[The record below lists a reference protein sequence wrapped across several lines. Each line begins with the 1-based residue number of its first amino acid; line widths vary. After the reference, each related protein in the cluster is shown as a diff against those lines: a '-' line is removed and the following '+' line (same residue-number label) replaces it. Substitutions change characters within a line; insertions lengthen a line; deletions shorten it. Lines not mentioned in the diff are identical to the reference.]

1 MSVINHEGGQVADAA
16 LKEFESTLRGRVIR
30 AEDEAYDDA
39 RKIFNAMVDK
49 RPGAI
54 VECTGVADV
63 MACVNF
69 ARTNDV
75 PLAVR
80 GVGHNVAGTSLCD
93 GGIVADLGRMKSVR
107 VDLAARTVRAEAGLT
122 WGELNHELQ
131 PFGLAAAGGFIST
144 TGVSGLTLGGGL
156 GWLVRKHGLALDNL
170 LSADIVTA
178 DGHLLEASETQNA
191 DLFWAIRGGGGNFG
205 IVTSFEFRV
214 HPADTTLSGLLL
226 HPRKR
231 MAEAVRFW
239 RDFEPTAPEE
249 VTSGAFLLRA
259 PPAPFVP
266 EAMRGTPVA
275 AVGGIYTGSIE
286 QGEEALRPLR
296 EYGPPA
302 ADSFQPMP
310 FAEAASMADDLF
322 PRGLHNYWKS
332 GFLTEL
338 SDAAIDTAVEF
349 YDRAPSPMTI
359 VVFEHNGHGA
369 MERVGAGDTAFGY
382 RNWPYNFLVTS
393 IWTDPADTEA
403 NVRWTR
409 ELCEAMQPFL
419 ADAVYV
425 NYLGDE
431 GEDRV
436 QQSYPPATFER
447 LVALKAKYDA
457 ANLFRMNQNINPK
470 LS

>member
-1 MSVINHEGGQVADAA
+1 MSVVDHGGGEVADAV
-16 LKEFESTLRGRVIR
+16 LKEFESTLRGRVIH
-30 AEDEAYDDA
+30 AEHEAYDEA
-39 RKIFNAMVDK
+39 RRIFNAMIDK
-49 RPGAI
+49 HPGVI
-54 VECTGVADV
+54 VECAGIADV

-80 GVGHNVAGTSLCD
+80 GVGHNVAGTSLCE
-93 GGIVADLGRMKSVR
+93 GGIVVDLARMKSVR
-107 VDLAARTVRAEAGLT
+107 VDLATQTVRAEPGLT

-131 PFGLAAAGGFIST
+131 PLGLAAAGGFIST

-170 LSADIVTA
+170 LSVDMVTA
-178 DGHLLEASETQNA
+178 DGHLLEASETQNE

-214 HPADTTLSGLLL
+214 HPALTTLAGLLL
-226 HPRKR
+226 HPRER

-239 RDFEPTAPEE
+239 RDFEATAPEE
-249 VTSGAFLLRA
+249 VTNGAFLLHA

-266 EAMRGTPVA
+266 EDVRGTPVA
-275 AVGGIYTGSIE
+275 ALSGIYTGSIE
-286 QGEEALRPLR
+286 QGEKALRALR
-296 EYGPPA
+296 QYGPPA
-302 ADSFQPMP
+302 VDNFQPMP
-310 FAEAASMADDLF
+310 FAAAASMADDLF
-322 PRGLHNYWKS
+322 PRGLYNYWKS

-349 YDRAPSPMTI
+349 YDRVPSPMTI
-359 VVFEHNGHGA
+359 VIFEHNGNGA
-369 MERVGAGDTAFGY
+369 MERVGVADTAFGY
-382 RNWPYNFLVTS
+382 RNWPYNLLVTS
-393 IWTDPADTEA
+393 IWADPADTEA

-409 ELCEAMQPFL
+409 ELWDAMQPFL

-425 NYLGDE
+425 NYLGEE

-436 QQSYPPATFER
+436 RQSYPPATFER
-447 LVALKAKYDA
+447 LVALKTKYDPG
-457 ANLFRMNQNINPK
+457 NLFRINQNIKPK
-470 LS
+470 A